1 LTPVLEARELE
12 FCYPGAAHQ
21 VNPRALRG
29 VSLAV
34 QPKSLTAIVGAN
46 GSGKSTLIRLL
57 AGLLDPQSGSVLL
70 DGQPLKA
77 RDSRMRAREIS
88 YVPQRT
94 TLEFPFPAIDVV
106 LSGRSPHV
114 GRFHFE
120 GAADHAKAMEAL
132 TTVDA
137 AHLAN
142 RSMTALSG
150 GERQMVIL
158 ARALAQ
164 EPRILLLDEPSASLD
179 LKHRAALIRTLTRLR
194 GERGLSVV
202 MVTHDLQF
210 TSAFDRILALRCGE
224 TAAEG
229 TPDEVLKSQTLA
241 DIYGEPGV
249 RAQRVDGQILV
260 WTEL

>member
-1 LTPVLEARELE
+1 MTAILEAR
-12 FCYPGAAHQ
+12 Q
-21 VNPRALRG
+21 VVFAYAGTPAALRG

-34 QPKSLTAIVGAN
+34 QTKSMTAIIGAN

-57 AGLLDPQSGSVLL
+57 AGLLEPQTGSVLL
-70 DGQPLKA
+70 EGRALKGW
-77 RDSRMRAREIS
+77 DPRMRAREMS

-120 GAADHAKAMEAL
+120 GSTDHAKAMEAL
-132 TTVDA
+132 ETVDA
-137 AHLAN
+137 GHLAK

-194 GERGLSVV
+194 DERGLSVV

-210 TSAFDRILALRCGE
+210 TSAFDSILALRCGE

-229 TPDEVLKSQTLA
+229 RPEEVLESRILA
-241 DIYGEPGV
+241 DIYGEAGV
-249 RAQRVDGQILV
+249 RAQRVDGQILI

>member
-1 LTPVLEARELE
+1 MTAVLEARQLV
-12 FCYPGAAHQ
+12 FAYGGAPPVVRQ
-21 VNPRALRG
+21 
-29 VSLAV
+29 VSLSIEPRSMTAV
-34 QPKSLTAIVGAN
+34 IGAN

-57 AGLLDPQSGSVLL
+57 AGLLQAQSGSVLL
-70 DGQPLKA
+70 DGKPLRA
-77 RDSRMRAREIS
+77 WDPRLRAREIS
-88 YVPQRT
+88 YVPQSMA
-94 TLEFPFPAIDVV
+94 LAFPFPAIDVV
-106 LSGRSPHV
+106 LSGRSPRLS
-114 GRFHFE
+114 RFRFE
-120 GAADHAKAMEAL
+120 NAADHAKAMEAL
-132 TTVDA
+132 ETVDA

-179 LKHRAALIRTLTRLR
+179 LKHRAALLRTLTRLR
-194 GERGLSVV
+194 DQHELSVV

-210 TSAFDRILALRCGE
+210 TGACFDRILALRCGE
-224 TAAEG
+224 AVAEG
-229 TPDEVLKSQTLA
+229 TPDEVLQSRLLA
-241 DIYGEPGV
+241 EIYGDSGV